1 LDDSDLT
8 DDSSTLPRSQGRLAE
23 LRRLAVWRQRLVWP
37 LLLAPA
43 CLALGFDLWRRAPR
57 IWGLS
62 GVNILTYLSALIESG
77 VVWALLL
84 HAASRRRGPWRHVM
98 AALFVGF
105 ATLAHAGQSYFFE
118 QNNVYLNSDVSRF
131 ASDFGASVLNQFL
144 ADIGTY
150 LRVLVPAITLAVL
163 WVFLARRTVR
173 PARKRGQVT
182 AILAPC
188 VLVASFVIPTNHR
201 QAQASTPDV
210 LYLNAVGALL
220 GQEFGLTDDANAA
233 RPRSRASLPV
243 LPLFPETA
251 IKRNVVLFI
260 LESVRADS
268 ACSEYRADCK
278 KTPFSNE
285 LLPNRVPLRQ
295 LRSMASTT
303 AISLA
308 VLWTGV
314 GPEES
319 REVLHTWPLVFDYAK
334 AAGFSTAFWTSQ
346 NMLFGNARLWVENLG
361 ADRFVSAT
369 DLDPTA
375 DLDTGADEALL
386 ATRALAEIHQLK
398 EPFLAVIQLSNTH
411 YPYRIDPSVAQPFQ
425 PATTSKAPKNN
436 SAFKNYY
443 QNSIHQQDRHVARM
457 IEGIRDA
464 SFGSRTVLL
473 YTSDHGEAFR
483 EHYQMGH
490 TFSIFDEEIKVPG
503 WVDAPTGTLSPE
515 EARSLKTKSDTFA
528 FHVDMLPTLLDLM
541 GVWDAPAITR
551 YRSRMPGTSWLR
563 PEPTLAALPMTN
575 CAAVWGCAFENW
587 GVMQGNLKLAA
598 RAWDGDYRCYDLLS
612 DPLELTNLGE
622 GRCASLKK
630 VALERFKRLPGRG
643 DKKANER

>member
-1 LDDSDLT
+1 M
-8 DDSSTLPRSQGRLAE
+8 
-23 LRRLAVWRQRLVWP
+23 VWP

-43 CLALGFDLWRRAPR
+43 WLALGFDLWRRAPR

-105 ATLAHAGQSYFFE
+105 VALAHAGQSYFFE

-144 ADIGTY
+144 ADIGSY
-150 LRVLVPAITLAVL
+150 LRVLAPAIALAVL

-173 PARKRGQVT
+173 PARQRGRLT

-188 VLVASFVIPTNHR
+188 VLVASFFIPTNHR

-278 KTPFSNE
+278 KTPFSNA
-285 LLPNRVPLRQ
+285 LLPNRAPLRQ

-361 ADRFVSAT
+361 ADRFASAT

-411 YPYRIDPSVAQPFQ
+411 YPYRIDESVAQPFQ
-425 PATTSKAPKNN
+425 PATTSKAPENN

-443 QNSIHQQDRHVARM
+443 QNSIYQQDRHIARM
-457 IEGIRDA
+457 IAGIRDA
-464 SFGSRTVLL
+464 NFGSRTVLL

-503 WVDAPTGTLSPE
+503 WVDAPPGTLSPE

-622 GRCASLKK
+622 SRCASLKK